1 MRDKWVALYVLLV
14 FAQLP
19 LYFAF
24 GEGPLKFEFAVKE
37 VEKKVQ
43 NYQGQEGAAEELA
56 GSLDEVYGMLETMGD
71 ESSRLGR
78 VKLNE
83 GILAWKSGKPDE
95 AVKALEESH
104 KVFVDKHG
112 VDSFHAAAID
122 VRLAELYYLRRQY
135 QDAVVRYQRSSPKV
149 RDYLGPRHPF
159 VVRMAF
165 REVSA
170 LTVLGRDGEAESV
183 ARANVELL
191 KSVAAEQDSQFL
203 RSTGGALDMLQRK
216 GHFSGPPKEF
226 GTWSSY
232 LNSLSADVD
241 SGKTKK
247 SESDGF

>member
-1 MRDKWVALYVLLV
+1 MRDKWVAIYVLLV

-24 GEGPLKFEFAVKE
+24 GEAPLKFEFAVKD
-37 VEKKVQ
+37 VEQKVQ
-43 NYQGQEGAAEELA
+43 SYQGQRELAEEISS
-56 GSLDEVYGMLETMGD
+56 SLEEVSAMLETMGD
-71 ESSRLGR
+71 ESSRMGR

-95 AVKALEESH
+95 AVKALEESYQ
-104 KVFVDKHG
+104 VFVDKHG
-112 VDSFHAAAID
+112 VDSFHAAALD

-149 RDYLGPRHPF
+149 RDYLGPRHQF

-170 LTVLGRDGEAESV
+170 LVVLGRDGEAESI
-183 ARANVELL
+183 ARENLELL
-191 KSVAAEQDSQFL
+191 KAVADQQDSQFL
-203 RSTGGALDMLQRK
+203 RSTGGSLDILHRK
-216 GHFSGPPKEF
+216 GRFAGPPKEF

-232 LNSLSADVD
+232 LNSLSTDD
-241 SGKTKK
+241 GSGKVKK

>member
-1 MRDKWVALYVLLV
+1 
-14 FAQLP
+14 
-19 LYFAF
+19 
-24 GEGPLKFEFAVKE
+24 
-37 VEKKVQ
+37 
-43 NYQGQEGAAEELA
+43 
-56 GSLDEVYGMLETMGD
+56 MLEAMGD
-71 ESSRLGR
+71 ETSRLGR

-104 KVFVDKHG
+104 KVFVDRHG
-112 VDSFHAAAID
+112 VDAFHSAAID

-135 QDAVVRYQRSSPKV
+135 QDAVVRYQRSSPNV
-149 RDYLGPRHPF
+149 RDYLGPRHQF

-170 LTVLGRDGEAESV
+170 LVVLGRDGEAETI
-183 ARANVELL
+183 AKENLELL
-191 KSVAAEQDSQFL
+191 KSVADEQDSQFL
-203 RSTGGALDMLQRK
+203 RSTGSALDMLQRK

-232 LNSLSADVD
+232 LDSLSADD
-241 SGKTKK
+241 GSGKIKK